1 MVQGPSGLCG
11 KAQKVN
17 QDIKSQIVRLFH
29 YTTFESAL
37 KIIESCALKTTNPKY
52 FNDPFEYWPQ
62 IKKIGEYSQKEFK
75 FIIDQHIQEKTSFI
89 QKGQKRWKE
98 LNSTESFLTFAKKQL
113 SCGLEEVMK
122 KYQEFYGKHIRLISC
137 SSEPNIIPMWA
148 HYSANHT
155 GVVIEFELETMP
167 FSGLLQEDAVRTVT
181 YSQNR
186 VYYDHLKSELDR
198 HQRRVSGKT
207 VASDIFYEIATTKDM
222 SWQYEEEVRIIL
234 PTRLEKNM
242 QLKDWFYKIEDDLF
256 MKLQPKS
263 FKTVYCGMRMPD
275 LNQSILER
283 LIKSRFAE
291 HSLPITRV
299 NPSDGTYDFHPFSEN

>member
-1 MVQGPSGLCG
+1 
-11 KAQKVN
+11 
-17 QDIKSQIVRLFH
+17 
-29 YTTFESAL
+29 
-37 KIIESCALKTTNPKY
+37 
-52 FNDPFEYWPQ
+52 
-62 IKKIGEYSQKEFK
+62 
-75 FIIDQHIQEKTSFI
+75 
-89 QKGQKRWKE
+89 
-98 LNSTESFLTFAKKQL
+98 
-113 SCGLEEVMK
+113 
-122 KYQEFYGKHIRLISC
+122 
-137 SSEPNIIPMWA
+137 
-148 HYSANHT
+148 
-155 GVVIEFELETMP
+155 MP

-263 FKTVYCGMRMPD
+263 FKTVYCGMRMAD
-275 LNQSILER
+275 LNQSIIER